1 MSYGTISVYMTDNE
15 ELVMEGVVRL
25 AVSGEKILQED
36 IMGRSLEITG
46 RIKEINIT
54 VQKALI
60 DPV

>member
-1 MSYGTISVYMTDNE
+1 MCELSVYMTDNE

-25 AVSGEKILQED
+25 AVSGEKILLED
-36 IMGRSLEITG
+36 IIGRSLKITG

-54 VQKALI
+54 IQKALI

>member
-1 MSYGTISVYMTDNE
+1 MCELSVYMTDNE

-25 AVSGEKILQED
+25 AVSGKKILLED

>member
-1 MSYGTISVYMTDNE
+1 MCELSVYMTDNE

-25 AVSGEKILQED
+25 AVSGEKILLED

>member
-1 MSYGTISVYMTDNE
+1 MCELSVYMTDNE
-15 ELVMEGVVRL
+15 KLVMEGVVRL
-25 AVSGEKILQED
+25 VVSGEKILLED

>member
-1 MSYGTISVYMTDNE
+1 MCELSVYMTDNE

-25 AVSGEKILQED
+25 AVSGEKILLED
-36 IMGRSLEITG
+36 IIGRSLEITG

>member
-1 MSYGTISVYMTDNE
+1 MCELSVYMTDNE

-25 AVSGEKILQED
+25 AVSGEKILLED
-36 IMGRSLEITG
+36 IIGRSMEITG

-54 VQKALI
+54 IQKALI

>member
-1 MSYGTISVYMTDNE
+1 MCELSVYMTDNE
-15 ELVMEGVVRL
+15 ELVMDGVVRL
-25 AVSGEKILQED
+25 AVSGEKILLED

>member
-1 MSYGTISVYMTDNE
+1 MTDNE

-25 AVSGEKILQED
+25 AVSGEKILLED

-60 DPV
+60 DPA